1 MALPPQFL
9 EELRSRLSVSE
20 VVMKR
25 MRLQR
30 AGREFKAPCPFHNEK
45 TPSFYVNDQK
55 NFFHCLAGETGV
67 LLEDGI
73 KPIRSL
79 VGTTQRVLTRG
90 GHWVEAAFKAYGVQ
104 RLFRITLTR
113 NGQRK
118 ELYATDGH
126 RWFVRGVESAV
137 LTRDLRPGHRLEAVL
152 PAARDDW
159 TLDPEGVAHG
169 VVFGDGSV
177 QKGYGH
183 VHLHGQKDMALAR
196 WFPDQ
201 EGVGRVT
208 ENGKSYLRIYGGKS
222 FGHMK
227 ALPSLLSPP
236 AYLLGFLAGYFAADG
251 HVAKDGTVMLN
262 SARREHLEWVRAAA
276 TRIGIGTYG
285 ITTARRR
292 GLARE
297 DRDLHRVHFVPA
309 TLQADF
315 FLTDV
320 ARERFSLSAKRFA
333 RLRWVVQSVEATDRI
348 EEVYC
353 AEVPEHH
360 AFALEDNILTGNCFG
375 CGAHG
380 DQIGFVM
387 RHDNLSF
394 MEAVEHLAAEAG
406 MQVPQATPQER
417 QQYERQKS
425 LYDLVEQATRY
436 YERELYTPGGRAALD
451 YLRRRGL
458 NDEAIAR
465 FRLGYAP
472 QDGAPLR
479 SLLSEADYSEADM
492 VEVGLFKRP
501 EAGRA
506 IRNFFWNR
514 VMFPVTDRR
523 GQVVAFGGRV
533 LEGDGPKYINSAEN
547 PLFHKGNLL
556 YGMSRA
562 RQAASDGQK
571 LIVTEGYM
579 DVISCVLAGFEG
591 AVAPLGTAMTE
602 TQIQVL
608 WKLAPEG
615 QRNPILCFDGDNAG
629 RRAAMRAVERV
640 LPILTPDATVRIA
653 FMPDKEDPDSLIR
666 SGGREAFQGVL
677 DRALSLED
685 FIWELIRQ
693 GEDPKTA
700 DGRLRIEAG
709 INQMME
715 KITDKSVQ
723 YSYRSVLREKL
734 RAAIRAGGGGFG
746 GTGGGGP
753 GRPRRQMP
761 GEVPVSRLWDSR
773 FRSATLRTEPRR
785 REPYLLLTVIHHPEL
800 FQDIGETLAGAEFAD
815 GEMEALRQALVACLT
830 TESAL
835 DADGLKRH
843 LSSRGFQETLDSLL
857 SADAPKFAQ
866 PGASMESARSG
877 WQEVW
882 LSSEDSLLQRE
893 LRDAEKRFAET
904 FSEDDLARLR
914 ALQRELLIL
923 RGHADNL
930 TEMDG

>member
-55 NFFHCLAGETGV
+55 NFFH
-67 LLEDGI
+67 
-73 KPIRSL
+73 
-79 VGTTQRVLTRG
+79 
-90 GHWVEAAFKAYGVQ
+90 
-104 RLFRITLTR
+104 
-113 NGQRK
+113 
-118 ELYATDGH
+118 
-126 RWFVRGVESAV
+126 
-137 LTRDLRPGHRLEAVL
+137 
-152 PAARDDW
+152 
-159 TLDPEGVAHG
+159 
-169 VVFGDGSV
+169 
-177 QKGYGH
+177 
-183 VHLHGQKDMALAR
+183 
-196 WFPDQ
+196 
-201 EGVGRVT
+201 
-208 ENGKSYLRIYGGKS
+208 
-222 FGHMK
+222 
-227 ALPSLLSPP
+227 
-236 AYLLGFLAGYFAADG
+236 
-251 HVAKDGTVMLN
+251 
-262 SARREHLEWVRAAA
+262 
-276 TRIGIGTYG
+276 
-285 ITTARRR
+285 
-292 GLARE
+292 
-297 DRDLHRVHFVPA
+297 
-309 TLQADF
+309 
-315 FLTDV
+315 
-320 ARERFSLSAKRFA
+320 
-333 RLRWVVQSVEATDRI
+333 
-348 EEVYC
+348 
-353 AEVPEHH
+353 
-360 AFALEDNILTGNCFG
+360 CFG

-436 YERELYTPGGRAALD
+436 YERELYNPGGRAALD

-479 SLLSEADYSEADM
+479 SLLSEAGYSEADM

-693 GEDPKTA
+693 GEDAKTA

-746 GTGGGGP
+746 GTGGGGA
-753 GRPRRQMP
+753 RPRRQQP

-866 PGASMESARSG
+866 PGASIETAKSG

-882 LSSEDSLLQRE
+882 LSSEDGLLQRE

>member
-55 NFFHCLAGETGV
+55 NFFH
-67 LLEDGI
+67 
-73 KPIRSL
+73 
-79 VGTTQRVLTRG
+79 
-90 GHWVEAAFKAYGVQ
+90 
-104 RLFRITLTR
+104 
-113 NGQRK
+113 
-118 ELYATDGH
+118 
-126 RWFVRGVESAV
+126 
-137 LTRDLRPGHRLEAVL
+137 
-152 PAARDDW
+152 
-159 TLDPEGVAHG
+159 
-169 VVFGDGSV
+169 
-177 QKGYGH
+177 
-183 VHLHGQKDMALAR
+183 
-196 WFPDQ
+196 
-201 EGVGRVT
+201 
-208 ENGKSYLRIYGGKS
+208 
-222 FGHMK
+222 
-227 ALPSLLSPP
+227 
-236 AYLLGFLAGYFAADG
+236 
-251 HVAKDGTVMLN
+251 
-262 SARREHLEWVRAAA
+262 
-276 TRIGIGTYG
+276 
-285 ITTARRR
+285 
-292 GLARE
+292 
-297 DRDLHRVHFVPA
+297 
-309 TLQADF
+309 
-315 FLTDV
+315 
-320 ARERFSLSAKRFA
+320 
-333 RLRWVVQSVEATDRI
+333 
-348 EEVYC
+348 
-353 AEVPEHH
+353 
-360 AFALEDNILTGNCFG
+360 CFG

-436 YERELYTPGGRAALD
+436 YEHELYTPGGRAALD

-479 SLLSEADYSEADM
+479 AILSEAGYSESDM

-640 LPILTPDATVRIA
+640 LPILTPEATVRIA

-666 SGGREAFQGVL
+666 SGGRDAFQGVL

-685 FIWELIRQ
+685 FIWELVRQ
-693 GEDPKTA
+693 GEDAKTA
-700 DGRLRIEAG
+700 DGRLRIETG

-715 KITDKSVQ
+715 KVTDKSVQ

-746 GTGGGGP
+746 GTGGGG

-761 GEVPVSRLWDSR
+761 GDVPVSRLWDSR

-785 REPYLLLTVIHHPEL
+785 RERYLLLTVIHHPEL
-800 FQDIGETLAGAEFAD
+800 FQDIGETLAGAEFSD

-835 DADGLKRH
+835 DAEGLRRH
-843 LSSRGFQETLDSLL
+843 LSTRGFQETLDSLL

-866 PGASMESARSG
+866 PGASMESAKSG

-882 LSSEDSLLQRE
+882 LSSEDGLLQRE
-893 LRDAEKRFAET
+893 LRDAERRFAET

-923 RGHADNL
+923 RGHTDNL
-930 TEMDG
+930 TELDG

>member
-25 MRLQR
+25 MRLLR

-55 NFFHCLAGETGV
+55 NFFHC
-67 LLEDGI
+67 
-73 KPIRSL
+73 
-79 VGTTQRVLTRG
+79 
-90 GHWVEAAFKAYGVQ
+90 
-104 RLFRITLTR
+104 
-113 NGQRK
+113 
-118 ELYATDGH
+118 
-126 RWFVRGVESAV
+126 
-137 LTRDLRPGHRLEAVL
+137 
-152 PAARDDW
+152 
-159 TLDPEGVAHG
+159 
-169 VVFGDGSV
+169 
-177 QKGYGH
+177 
-183 VHLHGQKDMALAR
+183 
-196 WFPDQ
+196 
-201 EGVGRVT
+201 
-208 ENGKSYLRIYGGKS
+208 
-222 FGHMK
+222 
-227 ALPSLLSPP
+227 
-236 AYLLGFLAGYFAADG
+236 
-251 HVAKDGTVMLN
+251 
-262 SARREHLEWVRAAA
+262 
-276 TRIGIGTYG
+276 
-285 ITTARRR
+285 
-292 GLARE
+292 
-297 DRDLHRVHFVPA
+297 
-309 TLQADF
+309 
-315 FLTDV
+315 
-320 ARERFSLSAKRFA
+320 
-333 RLRWVVQSVEATDRI
+333 
-348 EEVYC
+348 
-353 AEVPEHH
+353 
-360 AFALEDNILTGNCFG
+360 FG

-387 RHDNLSF
+387 RHDSLSF

-425 LYDLVEQATRY
+425 LYDLVERATKY
-436 YERELYTPGGRAALD
+436 YEKELYNPGGRAALD

-458 NDEAIAR
+458 DDAAIAR

-472 QDGAPLR
+472 QEGGPLR
-479 SLLSEADYSEADM
+479 MLLLEAGYNEADM
-492 VEVGLFKRP
+492 VEVGLFKKAESGRP
-501 EAGRA
+501 
-506 IRNFFWNR
+506 IRNFFWSR

-562 RQAASDGQK
+562 RQAAADGQR

-579 DVISCVLAGFEG
+579 DVISCVQAGFEG

-629 RRAAMRAVERV
+629 RRAAQRAVDRV

-653 FMPDKEDPDSLIR
+653 FMPDREDPDSLIR
-666 SGGREAFQGVL
+666 SGGPGAFAAIL
-677 DRALSLED
+677 ERALPLED
-685 FIWELIRQ
+685 FIWELLRQ

-700 DGRLRIEAG
+700 DGRLRIEGG

-715 KITDKSVQ
+715 KVADKSVA
-723 YSYRSVLREKL
+723 YNYRSVLREKL
-734 RAAIRAGGGGFG
+734 RATIRAGGGFG
-746 GTGGGGP
+746 VVNSGGGGG
-753 GRPRRQMP
+753 GRPRRLQP

-773 FRSATLRTEPRR
+773 FRSPTLRTEPRR
-785 REPYLLLTVIHHPEL
+785 RERYLLLAVIHHPEL

-815 GEMEALRQALVACLT
+815 GELDALRRALVACLT
-830 TESAL
+830 TESTL

-843 LSSRGFQETLDSLL
+843 LSGRGFHETLDSLL
-857 SADAPKFAQ
+857 NADAPRFAQ
-866 PGASMESARSG
+866 PGASFETAKSG

-882 LSSEDSLLQRE
+882 LSSEDGLLQRE
-893 LRDAEKRFAET
+893 LRDAERRFAET

-923 RGHADNL
+923 RGHVDNL